1 MIERAKY
8 AEVIHL
14 LDSFPAVAILGPRQV
29 GKTTLAQDI
38 SAERPSVY
46 LDLESEADRVKLTD
60 AGYYLRQHN
69 NKLII
74 LDEIHRAPEIFQEMR
89 GVIDE
94 TRRAGRRT
102 GQFLILGSASMELL
116 RQSGESLAGRI
127 AYSEMFPLSLNEVG
141 QDRRDTLWVRGG
153 YPDSFLARSDK
164 ISSTWRRDFIR
175 TYLERDVPQFGP
187 RIPSERLRRFWTMLA
202 HLHGGLL
209 NSANLARS
217 LEVDNKTISN
227 YLDLLVDL
235 LLVRKLEPWHAN
247 VGKRLVKSPK
257 VYVRDAGIL
266 HALLQIPSLE
276 ALLGNP
282 KLGDSWEGFVIEN
295 VASELADIA
304 TPYFYRT
311 SAGAEIDLVLDFG
324 TETWAIEIKRSTA
337 PKLSKGFHYACEDL
351 QPARQIVVHGGNEA
365 FQLGGGIEALP
376 LGKLM
381 SDIRKLSDAR

>member
-187 RIPSERLRRFWTMLA
+187 RIPSERLRRFWTMFL
-202 HLHGGLL
+202 LIFCLCENWNLGTRMSESGL
-209 NSANLARS
+209 
-217 LEVDNKTISN
+217 
-227 YLDLLVDL
+227 
-235 LLVRKLEPWHAN
+235 
-247 VGKRLVKSPK
+247 
-257 VYVRDAGIL
+257 
-266 HALLQIPSLE
+266 
-276 ALLGNP
+276 
-282 KLGDSWEGFVIEN
+282 
-295 VASELADIA
+295 
-304 TPYFYRT
+304 
-311 SAGAEIDLVLDFG
+311 
-324 TETWAIEIKRSTA
+324 
-337 PKLSKGFHYACEDL
+337 
-351 QPARQIVVHGGNEA
+351 
-365 FQLGGGIEALP
+365 
-376 LGKLM
+376 
-381 SDIRKLSDAR
+381 